1 MPADS
6 YKHFCRNFFIFFN
19 LELSCF
25 SKFVVS
31 AINFAIYLAQ
41 FCHSFFKHF
50 IGTSLFLTPFIFTKM
65 FFSRFFKYIF
75 ASSFLLIF
83 FAKVCYRDFLANF
96 WYSLQSWTCVFV
108 ALKRL
113 FPFFNRCLHFIN
125 LFLGLKELSYLASG
139 TLIHDN
145 SVFLNWLCH

>member
-1 MPADS
+1 MNALYSISTVSLGMMLRNRNITLIDLIIDYNFFYTFLPADS

-50 IGTSLFLTPFIFTKM
+50 IGASLFLTPFIFTKM

-83 FAKVCYRDFLANF
+83 FAKVVTEIF
-96 WYSLQSWTCVFV
+96 
-108 ALKRL
+108 
-113 FPFFNRCLHFIN
+113 
-125 LFLGLKELSYLASG
+125 
-139 TLIHDN
+139 
-145 SVFLNWLCH
+145 